1 MSLFLFSVLIVSI
14 ASTTIPTTR
23 ATARVGEI
31 ILNPTHAPPGTLVTF
46 EGVGWDL
53 VPVIGVDGAVFT
65 QCEISGE
72 PVKVDRRYLLCE
84 VKGRGGTYEPVGTFM
99 VADVPAGAYLV
110 SVSAVLPYPGKPR
123 ITGEQEFTVDAV
135 TTIATIAST
144 TVTTSPSSYTSRVT
158 TSPTSTPVVTVSATV
173 TTTKVETPQ
182 APDYAVMS
190 LLLSIVTI
198 ALVAVLAVPSCGDGN
213 RLRDRFAVDYS
224 EKKDS

>member
-1 MSLFLFSVLIVSI
+1 MSLFLFSVLVISI
-14 ASTTIPTTR
+14 ASTTIPTTG
-23 ATARVGEI
+23 AARVGEI

-53 VPVIGVDGAVFT
+53 VPAIAAEGGALFT
-65 QCEISGE
+65 RCEISGE

-99 VADVPAGAYLV
+99 VADVPAGTYLV
-110 SVSAVLPYPGKPR
+110 SVTVILPYGGYPR

-135 TTIATIAST
+135 TTIATVAST
-144 TVTTSPSSYTSRVT
+144 PVTTSVTSYTSRVT
-158 TSPTSTPVVTVSATV
+158 TAPSSTPVVTVSATV
-173 TTTKVETPQ
+173 TTTKIETPQ

-198 ALVAVLAVPSCGDGN
+198 VLVAILAVLI
-213 RLRDRFAVDYS
+213 LRRR
-224 EKKDS
+224 K